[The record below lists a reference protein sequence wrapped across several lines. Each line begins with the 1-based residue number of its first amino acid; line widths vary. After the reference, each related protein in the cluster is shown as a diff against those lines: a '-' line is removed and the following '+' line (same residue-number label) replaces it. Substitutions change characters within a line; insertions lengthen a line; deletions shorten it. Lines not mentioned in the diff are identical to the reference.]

1 MTSIQGFYIK
11 KRYDKMVNEVTG
23 LLNETTRVKHPSL
36 PFTIKYRIHIAV

>member
-11 KRYDKMVNEVTG
+11 KRYEKRVNEVTG

-36 PFTIKYRIHIAV
+36 TFTIKYRIPIAV

>member
-23 LLNETTRVKHPSL
+23 LLNETRVKHPSL
-36 PFTIKYRIHIAV
+36 PFTIKYRIPIAV